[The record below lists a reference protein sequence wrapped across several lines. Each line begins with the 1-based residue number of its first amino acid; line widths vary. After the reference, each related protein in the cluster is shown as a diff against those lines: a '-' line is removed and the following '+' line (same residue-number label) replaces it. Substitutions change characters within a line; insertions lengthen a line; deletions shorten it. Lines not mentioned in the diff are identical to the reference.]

1 MNYFEGLQLAATL
14 PLKKKRAGFLAPPKD
29 KKLDF
34 DIWRSSDEA
43 KLVFELLFKDTNTV
57 VLTLSLSGRKTICL
71 VFRESGFSERT
82 QTDYE
87 THGKWRTR
95 MTYKPLTTTA
105 AIAYSYGERD
115 LVNKF
120 REQAHQAMLAAI
132 STAAGNALSYYLGR
146 DRDFYGA

>member
-1 MNYFEGLQLAATL
+1 
-14 PLKKKRAGFLAPPKD
+14 
-29 KKLDF
+29 
-34 DIWRSSDEA
+34 
-43 KLVFELLFKDTNTV
+43 
-57 VLTLSLSGRKTICL
+57 
-71 VFRESGFSERT
+71 
-82 QTDYE
+82 
-87 THGKWRTR
+87 